1 MAKTK
6 SSPKAQE
13 NKNQKPKGA
22 VPNYAKKI
30 KIVQVGP
37 KLPTVKLAYYGIS
50 TAMIA
55 FIYDK
60 KNMASVSH
68 VDDQL
73 CWQASTAFV
82 YDFKHDMHEINET
95 NYLSLASIARKLFTA
110 TAQTVKNINGNYQL
124 DAVEIESFGSVV
136 TKGVFKKRQCFWH
149 YAELSAKDLVPSNL
163 GFFFEDTLWKDV
175 YERAKAFGELVKEYS
190 VIAKAFIYGGTDP
203 ETFMSASKEDG
214 LTDAGGYAT
223 AGEEKILYQQLKY
236 WAIDNVPAPI
246 KESALRMLEEKA
258 EHRAYSNDYISPN
271 EPVGKTLK
279 EMSTSQKILMA
290 ALLVNTFLDK
300 KAA

>member
-22 VPNYAKKI
+22 VPNYAKKA
-30 KIVQVGP
+30 KVVEVGP
-37 KLPTVKLAYYGIS
+37 KLPAVKLSYCGIS
-50 TAMIA
+50 TAMVA

-60 KNMASVSH
+60 KNMAGVSH
-68 VDDQL
+68 IDDQL
-73 CWQASTAFV
+73 CWQAATNFV

-110 TAQTVKNINGNYQL
+110 TAQTVKDINGNYQL
-124 DAVEIESFGSVV
+124 DAVEIESFGSIV
-136 TKGVFKKRQCFWH
+136 TKGVFRKRQRFWH
-149 YAELSAKDLVPSNL
+149 YAELSAKDLLPSNL
-163 GFFFEDTLWKDV
+163 GFFFEDTLWKDI
-175 YERAKAFGELVKEYS
+175 YERATAFGDLVKEYS
-190 VIAKAFIYGGTDP
+190 VIAKTLIDGGADP
-203 ETFMSASKEDG
+203 ETFMSASKEHG
-214 LTDAGGYAT
+214 LSSAS
-223 AGEEKILYQQLKY
+223 GEEKILYQQLKY
-236 WAIDNVPAPI
+236 WAIDNAPVPI
-246 KESALRMLEEKA
+246 KESVLRMLEEKA

-271 EPVGKTLK
+271 GIVK
-279 EMSTSQKILMA
+279 EMSIGQRMIMA